1 MTAALEVNI
10 SLISWYFSKKVLII
24 WFHDIF
30 SISDDEV
37 EFLEAVEVQRHFFG
51 VDFNDFSSSN
61 NIINDDSSDPFAE
74 IPDKSSVVSPSLEES
89 SIKKPI
95 EEDDD
100 DAGVFILSWVN
111 MYFVFPH
118 ILTWQY
124 NKYRVLT
131 QKIQFF

>member
-1 MTAALEVNI
+1 MI
-10 SLISWYFSKKVLII
+10 IWFHDIFQRKVLII

-51 VDFNDFSSSN
+51 VDFNDSSSSN
-61 NIINDDSSDPFAE
+61 NIISDDSSDPLAE

-89 SIKKPI
+89 STKKPI
-95 EEDDD
+95 EEEDD

-118 ILTWQY
+118 ILTRQY

>member
-100 DAGVFILSWVN
+100 AGVFILSWVN

>member
-1 MTAALEVNI
+1 M
-10 SLISWYFSKKVLII
+10 II
-24 WFHDIF
+24 WFHDIL

-51 VDFNDFSSSN
+51 VDFNDSFSSN
-61 NIINDDSSDPFAE
+61 NIINDDSSDPLAE

-89 SIKKPI
+89 STKKPI
-95 EEDDD
+95 EEEDD

-118 ILTWQY
+118 ILTRQQY